1 MKNGTRMELA
11 IFFNDLTPAEEQ
23 KLEGWL
29 DPFEA
34 QTIFDPAFREKLKF

>member
-1 MKNGTRMELA
+1 MVYFFVFA
-11 IFFNDLTPAEEQ
+11 FNDLTPEEEQ

-34 QTIFDPAFREKLKF
+34 QVIFDPKFREKVKF